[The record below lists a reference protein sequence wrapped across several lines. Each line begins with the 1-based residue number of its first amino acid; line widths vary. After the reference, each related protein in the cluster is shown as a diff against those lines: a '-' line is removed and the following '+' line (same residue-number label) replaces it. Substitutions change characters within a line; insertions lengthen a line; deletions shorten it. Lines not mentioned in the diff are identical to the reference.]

1 MKYITAYVKISAS
14 FIHTVAP
21 GVVVSPSTQT
31 TNNGSTVSIEC
42 LAEGGPDNVFHWI
55 AGGDTLTAGRDV
67 SISDVSQLSVLSIS
81 NVNAT
86 EDGGEYRCVVSNAA
100 GNNSDNATL
109 NVRPVITVQ
118 PIIETL
124 LTNNGSS
131 EQLVCVAD
139 AFPAPVYRWEKII
152 DDSIDV
158 VSNTNTLSFSPVMFG
173 DEGTYQCVA
182 MSLGVEVN
190 STSTTVFGE
199 SLVHCMN
206 IIMKNINIFFFTT

>member
-1 MKYITAYVKISAS
+1 MFTS

-42 LAEGGPDNVFHWI
+42 LAMGGPDNIIQWI
-55 AGGDTLTAGRDV
+55 AGGDTLTSGIDV
-67 SISDVSQLSVLSIS
+67 SISDGTQLSVLSIS

-100 GNNSDNATL
+100 GNSSDNVTL

-118 PIIETL
+118 PIETL
-124 LTNNGSS
+124 LTSNGSS

-139 AFPAPVYRWEKII
+139 SFPAAEYQWEKFNTTSEEFEPLTGES
-152 DDSIDV
+152 DATLEFNPV
-158 VSNTNTLSFSPVMFG
+158 VFNDFG
-173 DEGTYQCVA
+173 EYRCVA
-182 MSLGVEVN
+182 TVPAINTEYFSNNATVKGV
-190 STSTTVFGE
+190 
-199 SLVHCMN
+199 
-206 IIMKNINIFFFTT
+206 

>member
-1 MKYITAYVKISAS
+1 M
-14 FIHTVAP
+14 
-21 GVVVSPSTQT
+21 VVSPSTQT

-42 LAEGGPDNVFHWI
+42 LAEGGPDNVFQWI
-55 AGGDTLTAGRDV
+55 AGGDTVTTGRDV

-100 GNNSDNATL
+100 GNSSDNVTL

-118 PIIETL
+118 PIETL
-124 LTNNGSS
+124 LTSNGSS
-131 EQLVCVAD
+131 EQLVCIAD
-139 AFPAPVYRWEKII
+139 AFPAPAYRWEKLI
-152 DDSIDV
+152 DGRIAV
-158 VSNTNTLSFSPVMFG
+158 VSNTSTLSFSPVMFG

-182 MSLGVEVN
+182 ISLEIEVN

-199 SLVHCMN
+199 S
-206 IIMKNINIFFFTT
+206 

>member
-1 MKYITAYVKISAS
+1 MKYITAYIKVSTS

-42 LAEGGPDNVFHWI
+42 LAEGGPDNVFQWI
-55 AGGDTLTAGRDV
+55 AGGDTLTSRIDV
-67 SISDVSQLSVLSIS
+67 NISNGSRLSVLSIS

-100 GNNSDNATL
+100 GNDSDNATL

-118 PIIETL
+118 PIETL
-124 LTNNGSS
+124 LTSNGSS
-131 EQLVCVAD
+131 EQLICVAD
-139 AFPAPVYRWEKII
+139 AFPAPAYQWEKII
-152 DDSIDV
+152 DGRIAV
-158 VSNTNTLSFSPVMFG
+158 VSNTSTLNFNPVMFG

-182 MSLGVEVN
+182 MSLGVEVI
-190 STSTTVFGE
+190 STSSTVFGE
-199 SLVHCMN
+199 SQCIV
-206 IIMKNINIFFFTT
+206 

>member
-1 MKYITAYVKISAS
+1 MFTS

-42 LAEGGPDNVFHWI
+42 LAMGGPDNIIQWI
-55 AGGDTLTAGRDV
+55 AGGDTLTSGIDV
-67 SISDVSQLSVLSIS
+67 SISDGTQLSVLSIS

-100 GNNSDNATL
+100 GSDSDNATL

-118 PIIETL
+118 PVETL
-124 LTNNGSS
+124 LTSNGSS

-139 AFPAPVYRWEKII
+139 AFPGPEYRWEKLNATSGEFELLLIGKSNRTLELNPVVF
-152 DDSIDV
+152 DDFGEYRCV
-158 VSNTNTLSFSPVMFG
+158 ATVPVSNAEAISNNATV
-173 DEGTYQCVA
+173 
-182 MSLGVEVN
+182 
-190 STSTTVFGE
+190 TSV
-199 SLVHCMN
+199 
-206 IIMKNINIFFFTT
+206 

>member
-1 MKYITAYVKISAS
+1 M
-14 FIHTVAP
+14 F
-21 GVVVSPSTQT
+21 Q
-31 TNNGSTVSIEC
+31 
-42 LAEGGPDNVFHWI
+42 WI
-55 AGGDTLTAGRDV
+55 AGGDTLTTGRDV
-67 SISDVSQLSVLSIS
+67 SISDGSRLSMLSIS

-100 GNNSDNATL
+100 GNDSDNATL

-118 PIIETL
+118 PIETL
-124 LTNNGSS
+124 LTSNGSS

-139 AFPAPVYRWEKII
+139 AFPAPAYRWEKII
-152 DDSIDV
+152 DESIDV

-190 STSTTVFGE
+190 STSSTVFGE
-199 SLVHCMN
+199 S
-206 IIMKNINIFFFTT
+206 